1 MGCSAKVI
9 EHTINVERNAEL
21 ITFEIELHR
30 YILPEFNTHRCIAG
44 ETELWFDLPNDGSP
58 RLHKIPIKEFHDK
71 WHTGAKEHTTP
82 SCKVVDTSPLLDN
95 TLYTAKEIGTLLG
108 ISVNNIRNACRNGK
122 CPPSNPSKNR
132 SDDFTILGAEFKKY
146 RNLIEKRTFS
156 LRSKLQEMN
165 IRMLNEDTN
174 EIVNTKVTDVWEVGT
189 KPIYELKA
197 GNLSI
202 KATSDHPILTID
214 GWKELGAITS
224 EDYIISCGFG
234 VDEKSDPNQHKKI
247 NGVWTTTWNRDNKEI
262 ILQRQGGKCYAC
274 GVSNEPFDVHHIDP
288 VHSCPEKAFDID
300 NVVVVC
306 KSCHNDY
313 HSKQG
318 WQVSNKL
325 LGKPIKV
332 EAITAKGEAT
342 VYDLSVES
350 NYHNFVANG
359 VVVHN
364 CFSRNFQSSRAIPTL
379 KQVKLILKDPALP
392 VHWGFNNAGM
402 SSKKQFGPIRTSIAN
417 GFRRLTSYVAIANA
431 MFEYKVLGAHKQWAN
446 RHLEPFMYTKGVF
459 TTSIEGLANFFSL
472 RLAPDAQPEIRAL
485 AQEILKAYLASNPRH
500 LNVGEWH
507 LPYVSDTQRLDLG
520 LQECIRISAA
530 SCASVS
536 YRPDE
541 VNVEKIWPRL
551 GLDGNSQNVHAS
563 PAEHQAMLCKGG
575 GDAGGNFGDNWYQ
588 YRKSIK
594 GEFKTSFTAYKE

>member
-9 EHTINVERNAEL
+9 EHTINVERKAEL

-30 YILPEFNTHRCIAG
+30 YILPEFNTHRA
-44 ETELWFDLPNDGSP
+44 
-58 RLHKIPIKEFHDK
+58 
-71 WHTGAKEHTTP
+71 
-82 SCKVVDTSPLLDN
+82 
-95 TLYTAKEIGTLLG
+95 
-108 ISVNNIRNACRNGK
+108 
-122 CPPSNPSKNR
+122 
-132 SDDFTILGAEFKKY
+132 
-146 RNLIEKRTFS
+146 
-156 LRSKLQEMN
+156 
-165 IRMLNEDTN
+165 
-174 EIVNTKVTDVWEVGT
+174 
-189 KPIYELKA
+189 
-197 GNLSI
+197 
-202 KATSDHPILTID
+202 
-214 GWKELGAITS
+214 
-224 EDYIISCGFG
+224 
-234 VDEKSDPNQHKKI
+234 
-247 NGVWTTTWNRDNKEI
+247 
-262 ILQRQGGKCYAC
+262 
-274 GVSNEPFDVHHIDP
+274 
-288 VHSCPEKAFDID
+288 
-300 NVVVVC
+300 
-306 KSCHNDY
+306 
-313 HSKQG
+313 
-318 WQVSNKL
+318 
-325 LGKPIKV
+325 
-332 EAITAKGEAT
+332 
-342 VYDLSVES
+342 
-350 NYHNFVANG
+350 
-359 VVVHN
+359 
-364 CFSRNFQSSRAIPTL
+364 FSRNFQSSRAIPTL

-417 GFRRLTSYVAIANA
+417 GFRRLTSYIAITNA

-507 LPYVSDTQRLDLG
+507 LPYVSDTQRLELG

-575 GDAGGNFGDNWYQ
+575 GEAGGNFGGNWYQ